1 MASAGFAN
9 NKLFRRE
16 LLDGVRFAEEG
27 LSLAVVPLE
36 YNEKVGPGLVRL
48 PMEDP
53 RFSLPP
59 VRNGL
64 HH

>member
-1 MASAGFAN
+1 MHRGFFVCA
-9 NKLFRRE
+9 RVWS
-16 LLDGVRFAEEG
+16 GVRFAEEG